1 MCRVVKVNQ
10 VFRIDSYVKG
20 RLRLSRLKER
30 LGEIRQMEAWGQQP
44 VQTVYGCF
52 VGKEESSAEYERLI
66 SEEKVALSSL
76 ERTVQQ
82 RFTGICF
89 VTYLNDE
96 DAKSA
101 KRKLG
106 KPKPMKSWL
115 GLLFACFPCLLRAKS
130 KLFQGRVLSIKR
142 APDPSDIIWEN
153 LGIPWYRVMGRRL
166 TTALATAAAL
176 CVGGGVVYLS
186 SYIKGQVYDAYQ
198 DIEDPSLGQTL
209 GFNILSF
216 LPSMIVAFMNVVL
229 TAVIWYCERQ
239 SLYTTITDMQA
250 TVTRNLTLAM
260 FINTALV
267 AIPIHLND
275 WYGPHGLVVE
285 IYNIMISNAI
295 LPPLLQLFSPK
306 ASWRWVRLRKAMR
319 QEGKCMLTQQEAHTL
334 SEDLPINMP
343 NLCAG
348 LMKTYLLSLMYAP
361 VLPLGLVLGVGAVL
375 LQYWVAK
382 YMLLRRHSRPVRLS
396 DELDEVMLQFIAL
409 GCAAYAAS
417 TGYFFYDLQTDLFLP
432 GAIGCGLVLV
442 YFFTPLQRML
452 KLCLRKQL
460 IVNVATLS
468 ETTKTYEESAVDFIT
483 DYDRANPAT
492 TEEGH
497 KWWVEQITKKQ
508 GPEAGQIAAS
518 RLLSIGM
525 KNYVKGKV
533 KVKTAKPLQSE
544 VVESRLTEPSQIVTE
559 TKKEKETDISADA
572 THVSATLVPKLNL
585 EPSHLKYR
593 SELYFKGRN
602 PPRSKSPQAKKL

>member
-1 MCRVVKVNQ
+1 M
-10 VFRIDSYVKG
+10 
-20 RLRLSRLKER
+20 
-30 LGEIRQMEAWGQQP
+30 GEIRQIEAWGQQP
-44 VQTVYGCF
+44 VQIVYGCF
-52 VGKEESSAEYERLI
+52 DGKQESSAEYERLL
-66 SEEKVALSSL
+66 SEQKVALAGL
-76 ERTVQQ
+76 EQTVQQ

-89 VTYLNDE
+89 VTFLQDE
-96 DAKSA
+96 DAMSA

-106 KPKPMKSWL
+106 KPKPMTSWL
-115 GLLFACFPCLLRAKS
+115 GLFFTFFPCLLRAKS
-130 KLFQGRVLSIKR
+130 KRFQGNLLSVKR

-153 LGIPWYRVMGRRL
+153 LGIPWCRVVGRRM

-198 DIEDPSLGQTL
+198 DIKDPSLGQTL

-216 LPSMIVAFMNVVL
+216 LPSMIVALMNVVL

-295 LPPLLQLFSPK
+295 LPPLLHLFSPK
-306 ASWRWVRLRKAMR
+306 AGWKWLLLRRATR
-319 QEGKCMLTQQEAHTL
+319 QGEKCMLTQQEAHTL

-361 VLPLGLVLGVGAVL
+361 VLPLGLLLGVAAAL
-375 LQYWVAK
+375 LQYWVTK

-396 DELDEVMLQFIAL
+396 DELDGVMLRFIAL
-409 GCAAYAAS
+409 GGAAYAAS
-417 TGYFFYDLQTDLFLP
+417 TCYFFYDLRTSLFLP

-442 YFFTPLQRML
+442 YFFTPLQRVL
-452 KLCLRKQL
+452 KLCLRNQL
-460 IVNVATLS
+460 IVNVAVLS
-468 ETTKTYEESAVDFIT
+468 ETPKTYEESAVDFVT

-497 KWWVEQITKKQ
+497 RWWMEQITKKQ
-508 GPEAGQIAAS
+508 GPEAGQLVAS
-518 RLLSIGM
+518 RHMYSSM
-525 KNYVKGKV
+525 KSYVKGKAQV
-533 KVKTAKPLQSE
+533 KPAKPLDAYAAE
-544 VVESRLTEPSQIVTE
+544 TIITETSQIVTE
-559 TKKEKETDISADA
+559 PKKEKKVDVSADA
-572 THVSATLVPKLNL
+572 THLSATPVPKLNL
-585 EPSHLKYR
+585 ESSNLKYR
-593 SELYFKGRN
+593 SELYYKGRS
-602 PPRSKSPQAKKL
+602 PARSKSPHAKKL